1 MVLNY
6 KLNKDLEMEHLDFK
20 LFANPVEQTF
30 TEMAKNNDWLLLRVN
45 IDSDKL
51 WQAYLNAYPKE
62 INTIFREREYYNANY
77 DRYFIKC
84 LGSVI
89 GYNTKT
95 QEIKTIWN
103 VTVPEYYQ
111 TVANVLN
118 ELVLSYVE
126 LGKVE
131 SYFLTTERIAGH
143 LSNTDNY
150 DPTIIWD
157 HFYAKIPSQY
167 LVDKED
173 IGTVLGDLNTNYTLA
188 KTSIKAIGLDSL
200 ETILEL
206 IDQNS
211 LYRGEEFESLVKS
224 YLDFRKS
231 LTNLSPT
238 LVDMKCFELGIK
250 KGGVARFKNT
260 VIGTLATDLSE
271 GVELDKAVASFESKV
286 APTNYKRTT
295 SLITKKMIEQAQ
307 STLEKLGYAD
317 SIYRKFAIDADLPL
331 SDVLFTGEVKTATN
345 VFEEMVNETK
355 VDPKTLSKVEEISYM
370 DFVEKV
376 LPKAKQVSVLFTGK
390 HKSNLVS
397 LIAPEHPSSA
407 NMFKWDNKFS
417 WAYNGDV
424 TDSIAERVKEFGG
437 SLEGDLRISLS
448 WHCGDDLDLHLI
460 EADQNEIW
468 YRNRGIVSRLG
479 GMLDLDMNGLD
490 KHDDENP
497 VENIIYKK
505 MPKDGVYKVVVNNYS
520 KRSTKSNA
528 FTIQVKAFDI
538 TTNFNYPLD
547 TKTDRNV
554 NVVKIHIK
562 DGDVVKLETLNDH
575 ITTTGGISG
584 EEVWGIT
591 TGSFIPVTKI
601 FYSPNYWG
609 ENKVGNKHLIFA
621 LKGCNSTDP
630 QRGFFNE
637 FLKEELMKNRK
648 VFEVLGSKTKAQPTN
663 NQVSGLG
670 FSSTKRDE
678 LIVKV
683 QGAMNRT
690 LKVKF

>member
-1 MVLNY
+1 M
-6 KLNKDLEMEHLDFK
+6 
-20 LFANPVEQTF
+20 
-30 TEMAKNNDWLLLRVN
+30 
-45 IDSDKL
+45 
-51 WQAYLNAYPKE
+51 
-62 INTIFREREYYNANY
+62 
-77 DRYFIKC
+77 
-84 LGSVI
+84 I

-95 QEIKTIWN
+95 QEIETVWN
-103 VTVPEYYQ
+103 VEVPEYYQ
-111 TVANVLN
+111 TVANVMKDY
-118 ELVLSYVE
+118 VLSFIE
-126 LGKVE
+126 KGKVE
-131 SYFLTTERIAGH
+131 SYFLTTERVAGH

-167 LVDKED
+167 LVDKKD
-173 IGTVLGDLNTNYTLA
+173 IGTVLGDQNTNYTLA
-188 KTSIKAIGLDSL
+188 KSSIDLISLDSL

-295 SLITKKMIEQAQ
+295 ALITPKMIKQAQ
-307 STLEKLGYAD
+307 ETLEELGYAD
-317 SIYRKFAIDADLPL
+317 SIYRKFATDDDISLD
-331 SDVLFTGEVKTATN
+331 DVLFTGEVKTATN
-345 VFEEMVNETK
+345 VFEEMANETQ
-355 VDPKTLSKVEEISYM
+355 VDLRTLSKVEEISYT

-390 HKSNLVS
+390 QKSNLVS

-437 SLEGDLRISLS
+437 SLEGDLRISLN

-575 ITTTGGISG
+575 ITTKAGIFTKIVANQSLDIDLDLALLTFTKDGFAEVINGFNTRSSDNAIYHYGDKTESQGDSEMISISFPVLNPKISHIAIVVTSAKGHKFNLLEQSTLNLRNQEGMLPLVSYNLQNG
-584 EEVWGIT
+584 EEKSSCLIGILIKHSNCWEFQT
-591 TGSFIPVTKI
+591 IEDYSRETNPRDLKDLTLNWIKFIK
-601 FYSPNYWG
+601 
-609 ENKVGNKHLIFA
+609 
-621 LKGCNSTDP
+621 
-630 QRGFFNE
+630 
-637 FLKEELMKNRK
+637 
-648 VFEVLGSKTKAQPTN
+648 
-663 NQVSGLG
+663 
-670 FSSTKRDE
+670 
-678 LIVKV
+678 
-683 QGAMNRT
+683 
-690 LKVKF
+690 